1 MKSYWGLMKLKDPI
15 PLAARILIS
24 TIFIMAAINKSMD
37 LLGSEQ
43 YMAAYGIPAA
53 GVLLVLSI
61 IMEIFGGLSILLGF
75 KAKWGAIALFIFL
88 IPTTLIFH
96 TEVTDQI
103 QSIML
108 LKNLAMMGGLLM
120 VANYGSGPYSLD
132 EHFDLKKK
140 TRAE

>member
-1 MKSYWGLMKLKDPI
+1 MRKLKDPI
-15 PLAARILIS
+15 PLTARILIS

-43 YMAAYGIPAA
+43 YMAAYGIPAP
-53 GVLLVLSI
+53 GVLLVISI
-61 IMEIFGGLSILLGF
+61 IIEFFGGLSILLGF
-75 KAKWGAIALFIFL
+75 KAKWGAIVLFIIL

-108 LKNLAMMGGLLM
+108 LKNLSIMGGLLM
-120 VANYGSGPYSLD
+120 IANYGSGPYSID

-140 TRAE
+140 T

>member
-1 MKSYWGLMKLKDPI
+1 MRSYKRLMKLKDPI

-24 TIFIMAAINKSMD
+24 TIFIMAAVNKSMD

-43 YMAAYGIPAA
+43 YMAAYGIPAP

-61 IMEIFGGLSILLGF
+61 IVEFFGGLSILLGF

-132 EHFDLKKK
+132 KHFDLKKK
-140 TRAE
+140 T

>member
-1 MKSYWGLMKLKDPI
+1 
-15 PLAARILIS
+15 
-24 TIFIMAAINKSMD
+24 MD

-43 YMAAYGIPAA
+43 YMAAYGVPAA

-61 IMEIFGGLSILLGF
+61 IIEIFGGLSILLGF

-108 LKNLAMMGGLLM
+108 LKNFAIMGGLLM

-140 TRAE
+140 T

>member
-1 MKSYWGLMKLKDPI
+1 MRLMKLKDPI

-37 LLGSEQ
+37 LLGTEQ
-43 YMAAYGIPAA
+43 YMAAYGIPAP
-53 GVLLVLSI
+53 GILLVLSI
-61 IMEIFGGLSILLGF
+61 IIEIFCGLSILLGF
-75 KAKWGAIALFIFL
+75 KAKLGAIALFLFL

-108 LKNLAMMGGLLM
+108 LKNLAIMGGLLM
-120 VANYGSGPYSLD
+120 IANYGSGPYSLD

-140 TRAE
+140 T